1 MDALIENAVVITC
14 DAEGTVIEDGAV
26 AVRGKRILEVGE
38 SGEMRR
44 KYESLDRIDASGR
57 AVMPGFVNAHTHSV
71 LTVLRGTVEDMGGD
85 AIYGYMSPIS
95 FAMTDED
102 RRAMNALGCLEA
114 IRSGT
119 TTMVDPFR
127 HVYQYA
133 QTMADSGLRLFLS
146 ESCADALNLKIRYGI
161 YEYSEEWGQQFL
173 DRTERLIEEFHGMD
187 GGRVQCQV
195 AAHAPDNCSPWM
207 LRKLLDMS
215 EKHGLRRTV
224 HLAQSQKELD
234 QVRSISGVSSA
245 AYLRDNGWLGPDVLA
260 AHWFFCDEADV
271 EILAETGTHMAHCPA
286 PSARTGRYPVPKMPN
301 ITDSGVN
308 VTLGTDNMSE
318 NMFHALN
325 IGIVLNRGLR
335 DDNPPT
341 PTPQTM
347 LDWATQNGARAVG
360 MEQEFGSIEA
370 GKYADLT
377 FVNMGRA
384 HLVPAISPVSNL
396 VHYGE
401 TADVESVMVGG
412 EFVMR
417 QGEVL
422 SMNEPEVIERAREAS
437 LRVWGRFQQE
447 YPDIHVPAYPGPDF
461 PKAQQDG

>member
-14 DAEGTVIEDGAV
+14 DGEGTVIEDGAV
-26 AVRGKRILEVGE
+26 AVRGKRIEEVGE

-95 FAMTDED
+95 FAMTAED
-102 RRAMNALGCLEA
+102 RQAMNALGCLEA

-161 YEYSEEWGQQFL
+161 YEYSEEWGQEFL
-173 DRTERLIEEFHGMD
+173 DRAERLIEEFHGMD

-234 QVRSISGVSSA
+234 QVRAVSGKSSA
-245 AYLRDNGWLGPDVLA
+245 AYLRDNGWLGRDVLA

-271 EILAETGTHMAHCPA
+271 EILAETGTHMAHCPS
-286 PSARTGRYPVPKMPN
+286 PSARTGRYPIPRMPK

-308 VTLGTDNMSE
+308 VTLGTDNMTE

-325 IGIVLNRGLR
+325 FGLVLNRSLR
-335 DDNPPT
+335 DDSPPK
-341 PTPQTM
+341 PMPQD
-347 LDWATQNGARAVG
+347 LLNWATLNGAKSVG
-360 MEQEFGSIEA
+360 MEDELGSIES
-370 GKYADLT
+370 GKLADLT
-377 FVNMGRA
+377 FVDLSRA

-401 TADVESVMVGG
+401 TGDVESVMVGG

-417 QGEVL
+417 QGKVL
-422 SMNEPEVIERAREAS
+422 SMDEREVVEKAREAT
-437 LRVWGRFQQE
+437 LRVWKRFKQE
-447 YPDIHVPAYPGPDF
+447 YEDIYVPAYPGPDF
-461 PKAQQDG
+461 PKA